1 MSLGE
6 MGPVVGGGLGAVIP
20 TKDRPAE
27 LLALL
32 ECLDR
37 QTRPIDHLVVVD
49 ASAES
54 VSPLLEGRLRA
65 SRIEYVRHH
74 PPSAA
79 AQRNAG
85 IARLAGRYPL
95 VGLFDDDIWLAP
107 DAVERMLAFWASQA
121 SRGVAGTA
129 FNQQGLE
136 SIGER
141 GWLKRSRLADS
152 LGLYRRTPGRVAAS
166 GWHALIGT
174 VSVDSP
180 VEWLQTGA
188 AVWRAQVFDR
198 WRFDEFFQ
206 GYSYLEDLDFS
217 FSVSRQAR
225 LMVVADA
232 RYEHRSAS
240 AGRLD
245 ARRFGRIESRNR
257 LYFVRKHGLS
267 LAACLAGLGIRMGMS
282 LGESLGHLDPSLSL
296 RALGNLEGIGEGL
309 GAPVAS
315 PRKSGRS
322 PS

>member
-1 MSLGE
+1 MGPGE

-54 VSPLLEGRLRA
+54 AAPLLEGRLRS
-65 SRIEYVRHH
+65 SRIEYLRHH

-107 DAVERMLAFWASQA
+107 DAVERMLAFWASEA
-121 SRGVAGTA
+121 SRGVAGAA
-129 FNQQGLE
+129 FNQQGFE
-136 SIGER
+136 SIGEQ
-141 GWLKRSRLADS
+141 GSLKRSRLADA
-152 LGLYRRTPGRVAAS
+152 LGLYRHTPGRVAPS
-166 GWHALIGT
+166 GWHSLIGT
-174 VSVDSP
+174 VSRD
-180 VEWLQTGA
+180 TA
-188 AVWRAQVFDR
+188 ADWIPTTAAIWRAETLR
-198 WRFDEFFQ
+198 HWRFDEFFH

-217 FSVSRQAR
+217 YSVSRQAR
-225 LMVVADA
+225 LMVVAQA
-232 RYEHRSAS
+232 PYEHLPAPG
-240 AGRLD
+240 GRLD

-282 LGESLGHLDPSLSL
+282 LGESLGHLDRSLSL

-309 GAPVAS
+309 RAPVSS
-315 PRKSGRS
+315 PRESGRS